1 MCQQISGSPPSGFDL
16 IQISSLCPA
25 TPPAQITIANY
36 CMALGYGQSSS
47 LSPRSLPM
55 VWYGMAEVKPQLEH
69 LVVSFFFF
77 FSWQRL
83 LVHRLQ
89 ESNWRGFR
97 TGIGTGSG
105 WHGRKTLGGLGPE
118 GEEHHGSH
126 ELLWAV
132 YRGDHALSPCPHEDQ
147 RQRSGAGGRGCFVEP
162 TLRGSPCC
170 STQMLGMCAFIHS

>member
-1 MCQQISGSPPSGFDL
+1 MCQQISGSPTSRFDL

-25 TPPAQITIANY
+25 TPPTQITIANY

-55 VWYGMAEVKPQLEH
+55 VRYGMAEVKPQLEH

-77 FSWQRL
+77 SWQRL

-89 ESNWRGFR
+89 ESNRRGFR

-105 WHGRKTLGGLGPE
+105 WCGCKTLGGLGPE